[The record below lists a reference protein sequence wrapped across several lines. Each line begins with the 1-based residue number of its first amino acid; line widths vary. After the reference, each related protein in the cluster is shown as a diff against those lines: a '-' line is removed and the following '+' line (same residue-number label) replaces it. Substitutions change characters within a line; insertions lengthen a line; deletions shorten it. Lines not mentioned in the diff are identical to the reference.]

1 MKRVVMLNEVKH
13 LSERHCDALNMT
25 APRVIAQRI
34 GLHSTL

>member
-13 LSERHCDALNMT
+13 LSEGHCDALNMA
-25 APRVIAQRI
+25 APRVITQRI